1 MGWAGAH
8 KLTSCLVVGGCGLI
22 RSFCWTTLS
31 YVMSFCATTRAY
43 FRIESTV
50 RTTENLA

>member
-1 MGWAGAH
+1 MSGTADAIRRLGSVSQ
-8 KLTSCLVVGGCGLI
+8 LTCCVLGGCCSLI

-43 FRIESTV
+43 FRT
-50 RTTENLA
+50 